1 MRHPIDP
8 KVDCVFKALLG
19 AEANRALL
27 IHFLNAILGDAL
39 SAPIRDVLIAN
50 PYNEREFSDDKL
62 SIVDVKAT
70 DESGQVY
77 QIEVQLLAHRDLPAR
92 ILYGWADSY
101 SAQLQS
107 GERYGVLRPTYSIWL
122 LGETLLADE
131 PDYKHCYR
139 MRNERGRVFVDHGG
153 IWLLELSKFTAE
165 TVETEQQRWLKFFK
179 EAETLNEAALPP
191 WMQTPEMR
199 QAMSTLKQ
207 FSEKE
212 LAYHAYQA
220 RQNYLRVQAS
230 YQADM
235 DEKDEKAKAANAE
248 LERLR
253 RLLDQKPGQ

>member
-1 MRHPIDP
+1 
-8 KVDCVFKALLG
+8 
-19 AEANRALL
+19 
-27 IHFLNAILGDAL
+27 
-39 SAPIRDVLIAN
+39 
-50 PYNEREFSDDKL
+50 
-62 SIVDVKAT
+62 
-70 DESGQVY
+70 
-77 QIEVQLLAHRDLPAR
+77 
-92 ILYGWADSY
+92 
-101 SAQLQS
+101 
-107 GERYGVLRPTYSIWL
+107 
-122 LGETLLADE
+122 
-131 PDYKHCYR
+131 

-179 EAETLNEAALPP
+179 EAETLDDASLPP

-230 YQADM
+230 YQAEM
-235 DEKDEKAKAANAE
+235 DEKDEKVKRSEARAERATAEAERANAEAERERAARTAAEAKQTAAEADRAKLQAERDAANAE

-253 RLLDQKPGQ
+253 RLLDQEPGQ

>member
-1 MRHPIDP
+1 M
-8 KVDCVFKALLG
+8 
-19 AEANRALL
+19 
-27 IHFLNAILGDAL
+27 
-39 SAPIRDVLIAN
+39 
-50 PYNEREFSDDKL
+50 
-62 SIVDVKAT
+62 
-70 DESGQVY
+70 
-77 QIEVQLLAHRDLPAR
+77 
-92 ILYGWADSY
+92 
-101 SAQLQS
+101 
-107 GERYGVLRPTYSIWL
+107 
-122 LGETLLADE
+122 
-131 PDYKHCYR
+131 
-139 MRNERGRVFVDHGG
+139 
-153 IWLLELSKFTAE
+153 SKFTAE